1 MPMDLFRSETG
12 KIETDELPSTR
23 KSYPS
28 RSSLFIDNKTF
39 DLLMTF
45 RALPIGLCWLMY
57 VVVKDLDIYINK
69 SFVHSKFACLFI
81 PNLLVVVVVNCCFCY
96 SNSFRFLHISL
107 SHTILVHCS
116 GNRVAYL
123 NRQLNKAG
131 PQ

>member
-57 VVVKDLDIYINK
+57 VVVKDLEIYK
-69 SFVHSKFACLFI
+69 
-81 PNLLVVVVVNCCFCY
+81 
-96 SNSFRFLHISL
+96 
-107 SHTILVHCS
+107 
-116 GNRVAYL
+116 
-123 NRQLNKAG
+123 
-131 PQ
+131 